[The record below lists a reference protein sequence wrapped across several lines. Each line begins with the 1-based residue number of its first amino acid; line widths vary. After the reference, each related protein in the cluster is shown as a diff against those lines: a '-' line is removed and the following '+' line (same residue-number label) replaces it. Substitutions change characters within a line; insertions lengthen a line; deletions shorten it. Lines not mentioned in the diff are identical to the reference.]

1 MLKPQSKASKN
12 VVKELEELKR
22 REKLEVLREYL
33 TEEGILK
40 EKDKSKGV
48 INYDHLKKLA
58 RVWKLHHEPGFW
70 KKNPDKDALVWVLH
84 QHISENIQKDTHQV
98 KRVPRKPTGNK
109 RTSVAGKQG
118 RRTVVPGG
126 SKGGGLKAGVFKPYG
141 GDIFGERGNYVDGM
155 IYLSRMQAPGG
166 KAQTSSLLKDFF
178 PMEHQDMA
186 DMTEMNGDGVIDEKD
201 EKELKRKCAA
211 GLYNYS
217 KYPGSEIKMVNEG
230 TIPALLK
237 LVHLGDEECSRY
249 CSAAVVNLS
258 TFEDAECDDE
268 SQKYAIRRKMLE
280 EAALATLAILSKA
293 KNDDTKLNSA
303 MCFNHLSI
311 LPEFLDRLFQDTA
324 MGPLLSLLNSE
335 DEATKQLASMSLI
348 NLAGYDEDR
357 PVNEDVLPCLGILAR
372 SESLERRIFA
382 SNAIR
387 NLSCLPSNHAR
398 TMEGG
403 AVSIIAGLVEREEHE
418 EIRKNCCIALTNQTC
433 MKNGREKMIKE
444 GAVQALVSLA
454 KMSDTNVKLQCA
466 LALSNLCCNTDTNG
480 NVLKIGVI
488 PTLFDLSCEVQDVE
502 GLRRVAAS
510 LANLSVNAEHR
521 KLMLNQGAHE
531 ALIALA
537 QQSLGPIVNFD
548 IMTGFCNLSSV
559 KENCIQMA
567 EQDMV
572 DVIIKYS
579 SEGDAG
585 IKLLC
590 AQALCNFTIFEEC
603 LDKLLDV
610 ELVPALI
617 ALSEND
623 DEKLKQICAAALNNL
638 AAVVRSRGRMVKE
651 NVVPCLIKLAK
662 ITDAATK
669 CNCATTL
676 CSLTY
681 DEASQAQMIKEGVVA
696 TLIDLSKADSNE
708 TRLRCAGALC
718 NLSRN
723 VLEGDGLLKCL
734 LAMSRSENV
743 EIMHRCAAAFFKLSC
758 LPGPREKMAAEAAVA
773 PGMIAMMR
781 SGHGETQLFAA
792 KALCNMSTQEG
803 SEMLMFNEG
812 AVKDFVVIA
821 LLRVNN
827 EEIKEIC
834 SSAFFN
840 LMRQKESRM
849 KMIKEGV
856 LWAIIKLS
864 KIDSEDTQRICAKML
879 FNLTFDQITQD
890 TLMEISAVRVI
901 AELAKFDCD
910 ESRKHCAGA
919 LMKLSWRK
927 GDEAKMVEEG
937 AIAAAKELST
947 IAHEQSR
954 WNCATVLCNLSF
966 HVESRKRIVQD
977 DAVESI
983 INLSKTE
990 DIETTKLCAITLCN
1004 LSYNEPCHTKMV
1016 EDGACTAFIGWLKQF
1031 GDDER
1036 PEGKTILRLAATG
1049 LYNISTHND
1058 SRAKIIEGGGVPVLI
1073 ELTQSSPGKVRD
1085 NNVTQLACKILTS
1098 VSWHEPLH
1106 ATMIDQKAVPT
1117 LMSLALL
1124 PEMQQDCA
1132 VALCNLSMCTEKQVV
1147 MVEERIMDAI
1157 SSLLMEDPNDVIR
1170 QRCAAILRNL
1180 SNNEAA
1186 SQKVGKHPD
1195 LMKNIRD
1202 LAESNNSM
1210 TRQDIAVALANYCRD
1225 HGLDAL
1231 EGAISTL
1238 IQLSKVGNEETQQ
1251 ICGVAVY
1258 HLSGDTNKLED
1269 GSVSALLSLMDH
1281 DKEEEPKPVDMGMAS
1296 VLPPPPGSRELEEAP
1311 KAERTQREMKPGW
1324 DEHTVQDERAVP
1336 DIGVRINETLAS
1348 VQPIVSYYD
1357 KIISNYVKLERDLEK
1372 VTLSE
1377 FTAPVEAVAATAPVP
1392 ESSSPVATPTVAAVE
1407 TAKSEDLLSQ
1417 TDPGETSPKR
1427 KTKIRAKSK
1436 GGASTPGR

>member
-84 QHISENIQKDTHQV
+84 QHISENIQKDTHVQ
-98 KRVPRKPTGNK
+98 KRVPRKPPGNK
-109 RTSVAGKQG
+109 RTSVAGNKG
-118 RRTVVPGG
+118 RRTVVQGG
-126 SKGGGLKAGVFKPYG
+126 SKGGGAKAGVFKPYG

-178 PMEHQDMA
+178 PMEHQA
-186 DMTEMNGDGVIDEKD
+186 EGEIGEINNDGVIDEKD

-217 KYPGSEIKMVNEG
+217 KYPGSEIKMVTEG
-230 TIPALLK
+230 SIPALLK
-237 LVHLGDEECSRY
+237 LVQLGDEECSRY
-249 CSAAVVNLS
+249 CSAGIVNLS
-258 TFEDAECDDE
+258 TFEDNDGEE
-268 SQKYAIRRKMLE
+268 SERYTIRKQMLE
-280 EAALATLAILSKA
+280 EAALATLAILSRA
-293 KNDDTKLNSA
+293 KLDDTKLNSA
-303 MCFNHLSI
+303 MCFNHLSV
-311 LPEFLDRLFQDTA
+311 LPEFLDRLFHDTA

-335 DEATKQLASMSLI
+335 DEPTKQLASMSLI

-357 PVNEDVLPCLGILAR
+357 PVNEDVLPCLGNLAR
-372 SESLERRIFA
+372 SESLDRRIFA

-398 TMEGG
+398 IMEGG
-403 AVSIIAGLVEREEHE
+403 AVSIVAGLVENEEHE
-418 EIRKNCCIALTNQTC
+418 EIRKNCCVALTNLTC

-444 GAVQALVSLA
+444 NAVQALVALA
-454 KMSDTNVKLQCA
+454 KMADNDVKLQCA
-466 LALSNLCCNTDTNG
+466 LALSNLACNSDTNG

-488 PTLFDLSCEVQDVE
+488 PTLLDLSCEIQDPK
-502 GLRRVAAS
+502 GLSRVAAS
-510 LANLSVNAEHR
+510 LANLSANAEHR
-521 KLMLNQGAHE
+521 KLMLNEGAHE

-537 QQSLGPIVNFD
+537 QQNLGPTVNYD
-548 IMTGFCNLSSV
+548 IMTGFCNLSAV

-579 SEGDAG
+579 SEGDAS
-585 IKLLC
+585 IKLVC
-590 AQALCNFTIFEEC
+590 ANALCNFTIFEEC
-603 LDKLLDV
+603 IDKLLDV

-617 ALSEND
+617 KLAENED
-623 DEKLKQICAAALNNL
+623 QGLKQICAGALNNL
-638 AAVVRSRGRMVKE
+638 AAVARSRGRMVKQD
-651 NVVPCLIKLAK
+651 VVPCLIKLAK
-662 ITDAATK
+662 LAHAPTK

-681 DEASQAQMIKEGVVA
+681 DEASQAQMIKEGVVD
-696 TLIDLSKADSNE
+696 TLIALSKADSNE

-723 VLEGDGLLKCL
+723 VLEGDGLLTCL

-758 LPGPREKMAAEAAVA
+758 LPEPRAKMAADASVA

-803 SEMLMFNEG
+803 SEMLMLNEG

-879 FNLTFDQITQD
+879 FNLTFDQLTQD

-966 HVESRKRIVQD
+966 HVESRKRIVND

-1004 LSYNEPCHTKMV
+1004 LSYNEPCHMKMV
-1016 EDGACTAFIGWLKQF
+1016 EDGASTAFIGWLKQF
-1031 GDDER
+1031 GNDER
-1036 PEGKTILRLAATG
+1036 PEGKIILRLAATG
-1049 LYNISTHND
+1049 LYNISTHVD

-1073 ELTQSSPGKVRD
+1073 DLTTGVSRD
-1085 NNVTQLACKILTS
+1085 NRVTQLACKILTS

-1132 VALCNLSMCTEKQVV
+1132 VALCNLSGCTEKQVA
-1147 MVEERIMDAI
+1147 MVEDQIMDAI
-1157 SSLLMEDPNDVIR
+1157 TSLLMEDPNDVIR

-1186 SQKVGKHPD
+1186 SAMVGKHPD
-1195 LMKNIRD
+1195 LMKNITD
-1202 LAESNNSM
+1202 LTKSNNPM

-1258 HLSGDTNKLED
+1258 HLSGDTNRLED

-1296 VLPPPPGSRELEEAP
+1296 VLPPPPGSRDLEQAP
-1311 KAERTQREMKPGW
+1311 EVERSQRDMAPGW

-1336 DIGVRINETLAS
+1336 DIGTRMNECLES
-1348 VQPIVSYYD
+1348 VKPVISYYEG
-1357 KIISNYVKLERDLEK
+1357 IISKYEKLERDLEK
-1372 VTLSE
+1372 VTLAE
-1377 FTAPVEAVAATAPVP
+1377 LQAPIEAVAASPTVPETSSPAPV
-1392 ESSSPVATPTVAAVE
+1392 SSPSVPPINTDKADELMSA
-1407 TAKSEDLLSQ
+1407 

-1427 KTKIRAKSK
+1427 KAKKAANK
-1436 GGASTPGR
+1436 GNKTPR